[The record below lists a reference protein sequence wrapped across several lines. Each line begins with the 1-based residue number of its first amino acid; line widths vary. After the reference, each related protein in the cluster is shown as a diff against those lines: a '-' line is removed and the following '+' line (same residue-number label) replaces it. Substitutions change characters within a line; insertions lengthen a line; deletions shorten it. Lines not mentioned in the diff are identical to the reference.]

1 MKRWFLLPAIMS
13 AVLAAQPAQAA
24 DIKIA
29 YVDIKRAVEN
39 TKTYQDG
46 MKMLEELTNRREK
59 DLRALEE
66 KIMESASQLRSQ
78 SMLMSPEQL
87 ASKQEEQAE
96 MRKQFDRMQQD
107 AQEELMREKRRLD
120 QGVFADFYRVV
131 GEYAKVNKYD
141 LILQK
146 QSALIFGSEALDI
159 SAEIS
164 KQLDKK

>member
-1 MKRWFLLPAIMS
+1 MKRWLLLPVMMS
-13 AVLAAQPAQAA
+13 AVLTTQHAYAA
-24 DIKIA
+24 DVKIG

-46 MKMLEELTNRREK
+46 MKMLEELTSRREK
-59 DLRALEE
+59 ELRSLEE
-66 KIMESASQLRSQ
+66 KILEASSQLRSQ

-87 ASKQEEQAE
+87 ATKQEEQAT

-131 GEYAKVNKYD
+131 GEYAKANKYD

-164 KQLDKK
+164 KKLDKE

>member
-1 MKRWFLLPAIMS
+1 MKRWLLLLGMMS
-13 AVLAAQPAQAA
+13 AVFVAQPAFAA
-24 DIKIA
+24 DLKIA

-46 MKMLEELTNRREK
+46 MKMLEELTGNREK
-59 DLRALEE
+59 ELRGLEE
-66 KIMESASQLRSQ
+66 KILEASSQLRSQ

-87 ASKQEEQAE
+87 AMKQEDQAS
-96 MRKQFDRMQQD
+96 MRKKFERMQQD

-131 GEYAKVNKYD
+131 GEYAKAHDFD

-164 KQLDKK
+164 KELDKE